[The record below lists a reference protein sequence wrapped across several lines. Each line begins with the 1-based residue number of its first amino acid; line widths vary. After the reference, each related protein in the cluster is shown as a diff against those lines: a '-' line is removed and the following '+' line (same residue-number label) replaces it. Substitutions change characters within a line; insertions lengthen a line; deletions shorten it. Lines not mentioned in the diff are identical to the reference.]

1 MAFSHN
7 DVIACHRLID
17 KSQPES
23 FVEAQNLLLSLAH
36 KPERVKDPAVALQGL
51 TAFYYSLLDSGRL
64 IEAALLL
71 WGYEMFDPRSRSV
84 KLIWEG
90 LNTGNKALILGG
102 GSQGKTWTISGWSV
116 LYWTHDPANTTGKV
130 ISTTAGHAKANIMA
144 KIKNFHRRA
153 SLPLLGEEKAGGIFF
168 GNDEGAS
175 ISQVSIPEGDSGEGK
190 LTGFHP
196 SPRKGG
202 AHPVFGELTRI
213 FAIVDEADVVPSG
226 LWAGLDNVLGN
237 ENAKGSVRVV
247 AMTNPRDKAN
257 PFAARAEPT
266 GGWEQVNPDDDRW
279 DQWVSR
285 DGWTVIRLD
294 PSKSENVVLQTEKYH
309 GMMTY
314 QGYLNYVR
322 KGASHP
328 DYWTYGRGMYPTEG
342 VDFIVVSPMLFNQAR
357 GVYTFI
363 GEPTPLASLDPAF
376 ALGGDNP
383 RLTTARHGT
392 AIGFTPLGQPPID
405 FQRNPVNVIQI
416 EQQFSI
422 RKGSVPQM
430 GKETIDMLRMLQV
443 KPEWFVMDMTGNGY
457 GLHNHIQWQYGSI
470 LGIEWGRG
478 ATEQKIL
485 EEDTLPADERFDG
498 LPAEMYFAFAQWL
511 EFGYVKFAPLISTYP
526 QLLQQFTTR
535 KWHYKRVLQAL
546 EDKASFKS
554 HNDGESPD
562 EADSAVML
570 VHLVRMRA
578 ANRPAMLP
586 DSPRQVT
593 AVSEVKWDD
602 RPSEVDQMRWVKT

>member
-1 MAFSHN
+1 MTHGDIISA
-7 DVIACHRLID
+7 HRLLD
-17 KSQPES
+17 KARPET
-23 FVEAQNLLLSLAH
+23 FIEAQNFLLALA
-36 KPERVKDPAVALQGL
+36 KKTERVNDPSTALQGL

-84 KLIWEG
+84 GLIWEG

-116 LYWTHDPANTTGKV
+116 LYWTHDPANTTGKI

-153 SLPLLGEEKAGGIFF
+153 ALPLLGDEKAGGIFF

-196 SPRKGG
+196 TPRKVR
-202 AHPVFGELTRI
+202 HPLFGDLTRI
-213 FAIVDEADVVPSG
+213 FAIVDEADVVPGG

-237 ENAKGSVRVV
+237 ENAAGSVKVA

-257 PFAARAEPT
+257 PFAARAEPA
-266 GGWEQVNPDDDRW
+266 GGWEQVDPDDDRW
-279 DQWVSR
+279 DKWTSR

-294 PSKSENVVLQTEKYH
+294 PSKSENVVQQRDVFP

-314 QGYLNYVR
+314 EGYLNYVR
-322 KGASHP
+322 KGTSHP
-328 DYWTYGRGMYPTEG
+328 DYWTYGRGMYPSEG
-342 VDFIVVSPMLFNQAR
+342 VEFIVVAPMLFNAAR
-357 GVYTFI
+357 GKFTFI
-363 GEPTPLASLDPAF
+363 GSVTNLASLDPAF
-376 ALGGDNP
+376 AQGGDNP
-383 RLTTARHGT
+383 RLTTALYGT

-405 FQRNPVNVIQI
+405 FQQRPINVIQV
-416 EQQFSI
+416 EQQFNI
-422 RKGSVPQM
+422 RKGPTPQM
-430 GKETIDMLRMLQV
+430 GKETIDILRMLRV
-443 KPEWFVMDMTGNGY
+443 APEWFVMDRTGNAT
-457 GLHNHIQWQYGSI
+457 GLYDHIRWQFGSI
-470 LGIEWGRG
+470 LGIMWGEG

-485 EEDTLPADERFDG
+485 EEDTETADERFDG
-498 LPAEMYFAFAQWL
+498 ITAEMYFAFAQWL
-511 EFGYVKFAPLISTYP
+511 EFGYIKFAPLISTYP
-526 QLLQQFTTR
+526 QLFQQFTTR
-535 KWHYKRVLQAL
+535 KWHYKRTLQAL
-546 EDKASFKS
+546 EDKASFKA

-578 ANRPAMLP
+578 ANRPAMIP
-586 DSPRQVT
+586 DNPKHI
-593 AVSEVKWDD
+593 VSHGELRWPNM
-602 RPSEVDQMRWVKT
+602 PSEVDKMRWVET